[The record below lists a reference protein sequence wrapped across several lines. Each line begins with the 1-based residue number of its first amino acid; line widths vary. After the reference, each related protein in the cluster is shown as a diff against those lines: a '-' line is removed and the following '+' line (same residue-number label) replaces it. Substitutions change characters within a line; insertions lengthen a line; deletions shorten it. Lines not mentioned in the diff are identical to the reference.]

1 MLGWEMIEVKHDEHQ
16 RKIAVFKNVD
26 SGSVIEKDFNAA
38 CINPPS
44 KPHQFLVD
52 SGLTN
57 ETGGIDVNK
66 YTLQHKTYD
75 NIFAFGDAVGFDTT
89 RTHSAA
95 MAQNPIVK
103 NNMLRYLQGKEING
117 IYDGYT
123 FMPFLLGH
131 SYASNFQHLHDFE
144 PAPMNHWVP

>member
-1 MLGWEMIEVKHDEHQ
+1 M
-16 RKIAVFKNVD
+16 VD
-26 SGSVIEKDFNAA
+26 A
-38 CINPPS
+38 
-44 KPHQFLVD
+44 
-52 SGLTN
+52 GLTN

-75 NIFAFGDAVGFDTT
+75 NIFAFGDAVGFETT

-103 NNMLRYLQGKEING
+103 NNILRFLQGKEING

-131 SYASNFQHLHDFE
+131 SYASNFQHLHDYE
-144 PAPMNHWVP
+144 PATMNHWVPQYGIFANQYFKRMIKS

>member
-1 MLGWEMIEVKHDEHQ
+1 MLIPEPLSK
-16 RKIAVFKNVD
+16 K
-26 SGSVIEKDFNAA
+26 NAA

-44 KPHQFLVD
+44 KPHQFLIEA
-52 SGLTN
+52 GLTN
-57 ETGGIDVNK
+57 QTGGIDVNK

-75 NIFAFGDAVGFDTT
+75 NIFAFGDAVGFETT

-103 NNMLRYLQGKEING
+103 NNVLRFLQGKEING

-131 SYASNFQHLHDFE
+131 SYASNFQHLHDYE
-144 PAPMNHWVP
+144 PATMNHWVP